1 MHRQR
6 ILFDCLVHSHKLALS
21 CYSLIIDLKKKN
33 HNYILDLYTQVTRYI
48 KTDLPLFS
56 GVVKPVNGLVL
67 GGKMEGIVVYGA
79 GLFHLKDARARST
92 LTETSEHQIL
102 LC

>member
-6 ILFDCLVHSHKLALS
+6 ILFDCLVHSHKLGLS
-21 CYSLIIDLKKKN
+21 CSLIIDLKKN
-33 HNYILDLYTQVTRYI
+33 HNYILALYTQVTRYI
-48 KTDLPLFS
+48 KTDLPLFP